1 MSLPRFLVVL
11 FPLSIWLA
19 AWLTEHPRAQRP
31 ALVRCRRLLMAC
43 SSAQFATWHWV
54 A

>member
-1 MSLPRFLVVL
+1 VVL

-19 AWLTEHPRAQRP
+19 AWLLTRPHAQRP
-31 ALVRCRRLLMAC
+31 ALAVSTLLMAFFV
-43 SSAQFATWHWV
+43 AQFATWHWV